1 MVLGVGVG
9 SGGLFLGWAGWG
21 CVPNR
26 AQTTLLSFQGG
37 ERKFKKKSIT
47 RKRRGLMCGEVVVG
61 VGGCHRRKQD
71 KRGCFERSGTDNVW
85 FGGKERLTWQ
95 RETVD
100 GGGTGHNDSDV
111 AGSVWPQ
118 WGNIPSTEGVWGW
131 ATSQWATPPSA
142 LAYTLHFK
150 EGSIYQLPKCIFYT
164 YRSSHAGELCDFIEL
179 LNVMHICSPAFEF
192 ACFFNCFFF
201 K

>member
-1 MVLGVGVG
+1 
-9 SGGLFLGWAGWG
+9 
-21 CVPNR
+21 
-26 AQTTLLSFQGG
+26 
-37 ERKFKKKSIT
+37 
-47 RKRRGLMCGEVVVG
+47 MCGEVVVG
-61 VGGCHRRKQD
+61 EGGCHRRKQY

-100 GGGTGHNDSDV
+100 GGTGHNDSDV

-118 WGNIPSTEGVWGW
+118 WGNIPSTEGAWGW

-164 YRSSHAGELCDFIEL
+164 YRLSHAGELCDFIEL

-192 ACFFNCFFF
+192 AGFFNCFFLNNYF
-201 K
+201 FLAFLCFPLGICKLTILEYCMLQCIHDLYRAH